1 MLLRIV
7 LGSLLAV
14 TLVAVV
20 APSARACS
28 EEDIPIAYEPGT
40 GRPIYG
46 YTDTGMPVYVY
57 IEPGEDPIYWWE
69 AVLIGQA
76 AMNLTF
82 LGLDIGY
89 GAANEI
95 PSRAYAGLEIVAAV
109 LNTFATVTWGVLGFL
124 HVAAPCGGL
133 GTDRIYSMPIAA
145 GVSHLFALTFYI
157 HGIWALLRDED
168 VGRWTV
174 APTVSI
180 GPSGFTVG
188 LAGLLD

>member
-1 MLLRIV
+1 MLLRIA
-7 LGSLLAV
+7 LGFLLTV
-14 TLVAVV
+14 TLVAVA

-46 YTDTGMPVYVY
+46 YTEAGLPVYVY
-57 IEPGEDPIYWWE
+57 MEPGEDPIYWWE

-89 GAANEI
+89 GVANEI
-95 PSRAYAGLEIVAAV
+95 PSGTYAGFEIAAAV
-109 LNTFATVTWGVLGFL
+109 VNTLATVAWGVVGFIYA
-124 HVAAPCGGL
+124 AAPCGGL
-133 GTDRIYSMPIAA
+133 GTDRVYSMPFAA

-168 VGRWTV
+168 AGRWTV
-174 APTVSI
+174 APMVSI
-180 GPSGFTVG
+180 GAEGFSVG
-188 LAGLLD
+188 VAGLLD